1 MFLFSKRWGSQQLS
15 GLTTK
20 HTKHLD
26 LQIMELNIIN
36 YFLLMVLLQIWKLLT
51 SSYRSQS
58 KKKEL

>member
-1 MFLFSKRWGSQQLS
+1 MFQFLKRWGSQRLS
-15 GLTTK
+15 DLTTK
-20 HTKHLD
+20 HTKHLG

-51 SSYRSQS
+51 SSYRFLS